1 MSIIAG
7 TPLAEFLTEVGP
19 GPWHYIYGLHDPRTM
34 DLRYIGKSDRPVE
47 RLMNQMNERAN
58 THRCHWLGELRA
70 AGLRPVQFII
80 DATPFGTDWQPIEC
94 AYIAAARAMGCRLT
108 NGTDGGDGV
117 PGLGPESL
125 ARMRTAWLGR
135 KHRPESRTK
144 MSAAN
149 MGRKHTDEYRE
160 MMRQIM
166 SVREFTETHRQ
177 RIREGVQKLTSDQ
190 VREIRVALAAGE
202 RQRDIGARFG
212 VHQGTISDLARGRTY
227 QHIPREDPS

>member
-1 MSIIAG
+1 MGSIGGI
-7 TPLAEFLTEVGP
+7 PLVGFREEFGP

-34 DLRYIGKSDRPVE
+34 DLRYIGKSDRPAE
-47 RLMNQMNERAN
+47 RLTNQMNEHAD
-58 THRCHWLGELRA
+58 TYRCHWLGELRTL
-70 AGLRPVQFII
+70 GLRPVQLII
-80 DATPFGTDWQPIEC
+80 DATPRGTDWQPAER
-94 AYIAAARAMGCRLT
+94 AYIAAARAIGCRLT

-117 PGLGPESL
+117 PGLRPESL
-125 ARMRTAWLGR
+125 ARMRATWLGR
-135 KHRPESRTK
+135 KHTPESRAK

-177 RIREGVQKLTSDQ
+177 RLRESTQKLTADQ
-190 VREIRVALAAGE
+190 VREIRAALAAGE

-212 VHQGTISDLARGRTY
+212 VHQATISDLARGRTY
-227 QHIPREDPS
+227 RQIPREDPS